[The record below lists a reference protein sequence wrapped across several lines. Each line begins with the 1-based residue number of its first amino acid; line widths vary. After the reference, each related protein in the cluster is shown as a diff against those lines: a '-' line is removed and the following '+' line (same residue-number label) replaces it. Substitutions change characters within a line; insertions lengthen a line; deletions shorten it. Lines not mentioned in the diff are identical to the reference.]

1 MIGFPFDSHVT
12 YDTDGT
18 PVYDR
23 AISSEPL
30 RNLLHKLF
38 TDGILP
44 DVSTNLQVVAGT
56 GMNVVVKAGFA
67 IVQGC
72 LKLEE
77 NDRTLAIQASSAT
90 NDRIDTVVLRLNS
103 NDDQR
108 YCDLYIR
115 EGTPATNPTR
125 PNLVRSDSVYEL
137 GLADIFVTKTITS
150 ITQSK
155 ITDTRYEAERCGV
168 ISSLSEFDTTTI
180 YNQVQA
186 DLKDF
191 KDTEQAEFLAWYE
204 NIKNILDESTA
215 GHLQSEIEATNA
227 VVATKQDKA
236 IKATITLST
245 TWNDLIQNVSV
256 SGVTASHNAILD
268 IVTTTSDFETQ
279 QAEWSKVYKAE
290 TYDGGIKFYAKEA
303 TSTALTIQVLAM

>member
-12 YDTDGT
+12 YETDGT

-44 DVSTNLQVVAGT
+44 DVSTNLQVVAGS
-56 GMNVVVKAGFA
+56 GMNIVVKSGFA

-77 NDRTLAIQASSAT
+77 NDRTLALQASSAT

-115 EGTPATNPTR
+115 EGTPTTNPTR

-137 GLADIFVTKTITS
+137 GLADIFVSKTITS

-168 ISSLSEFDTTTI
+168 ISSLSEYDTTTI
-180 YNQVQA
+180 YSQVQA
-186 DLKDF
+186 DLKEF
-191 KDTEQAEFLAWYE
+191 KATEQADFLAWYE
-204 NIKNILDESTA
+204 NIKDILDESAA
-215 GHLQSEIEATNA
+215 GHLQSEIKATNA

-245 TWNDLIQNVSV
+245 AWTDLTQSVSV
-256 SGVTASHNAILD
+256 SGITANHNAILD
-268 IVTTTSDFETQ
+268 VVTSTSNYEAQ
-279 QAEWSKVYKAE
+279 QTEWAKVYKAE
-290 TYDGGIKFYAKEA
+290 TYNGGIKFYAKEA

>member
-12 YDTDGT
+12 YETDGT

-44 DVSTNLQVVAGT
+44 DVSTNLQVVAGS

-115 EGTPATNPTR
+115 EGTPATNPVR

-168 ISSLSEFDTTTI
+168 ISSLSEYDTTTI
-180 YNQVQA
+180 YSQVQA

-215 GHLQSEIEATNA
+215 GHLQNEIDATNA

-236 IKATITLST
+236 IKATITLGTSWSSLT
-245 TWNDLIQNVSV
+245 QSVSV
-256 SGVTASHNAILD
+256 SGITANHNAILD
-268 IVTTTSDFETQ
+268 VVTSTSNYEAQ

-290 TYDGGIKFYAKEA
+290 TYEGGIKFYAKEA

>member
-12 YDTDGT
+12 YETDGT

-44 DVSTNLQVVAGT
+44 DVSTNLQVVAGS

-115 EGTPATNPTR
+115 EGTPASNPVR

-137 GLADIFVTKTITS
+137 GLADIFVSKTITS

-155 ITDTRYEAERCGV
+155 ITDTRYEKERCGV
-168 ISSLSEFDTTTI
+168 ISSLSEYDTTTI
-180 YNQVQA
+180 YKQVQA
-186 DLKDF
+186 DLKEF

-215 GHLQSEIEATNA
+215 GHLQNEIDATNK

-256 SGVTASHNAILD
+256 SGVTANHNAILD
-268 IVTTTSDFETQ
+268 VVTSTSNYEAQ
-279 QAEWSKVYKAE
+279 QTEWAKVYKAE

>member
-12 YDTDGT
+12 YEDDGT

-30 RNLLHKLF
+30 RNLLHRLF

-44 DVSTNLQVVAGT
+44 DVSTNLQVTTAT
-56 GMNVVVKAGFA
+56 GMNVIVKAGFA

-77 NDRTLAIQASSAT
+77 NDRTLAVQASDSV

-108 YCDLYIR
+108 YCDLYVV
-115 EGTPATNPTR
+115 EGTPATSPVR
-125 PNLVRSDSVYEL
+125 PNLTRTDSVYEL
-137 GLADIFVTKTITS
+137 GLADIFVAKSTATIT
-150 ITQSK
+150 QQR
-155 ITDTRYEAERCGV
+155 ITDTRYETERCGV
-168 ISSLSEFDTTTI
+168 ISSLSEYDTTTI
-180 YNQVQA
+180 YKQVQA

-215 GHLQSEIEATNA
+215 GHLQNEIDATNA

-245 TWNDLIQNVSV
+245 TWTDLTQSVSV
-256 SGVTASHNAILD
+256 SGISASHNAILD
-268 IVTTTSDFETQ
+268 IVATTSDFETQ

-290 TYDGGIKFYAKEA
+290 TYEGGIKFYAKEA
-303 TSTALTIQVLAM
+303 TTVDLIVQVLAM

>member
-12 YDTDGT
+12 YDSDGT

-44 DVSTNLQVVAGT
+44 DVSTNLQVVAGS

-115 EGTPATNPTR
+115 EGTPATNPVR

-168 ISSLSEFDTTTI
+168 ISSLSEYDTTTI
-180 YNQVQA
+180 YSQVQA
-186 DLKDF
+186 DLKEF
-191 KDTEQAEFLAWYE
+191 KDTEQADFLAWYE
-204 NIKNILDESTA
+204 NIKNILDENVA
-215 GHLQSEIEATNA
+215 GHLQGEIEATNK

-245 TWNDLIQNVSV
+245 AWTDLTQSVSV
-256 SGVTASHNAILD
+256 SGITANHNAILD
-268 IVTTTSDFETQ
+268 IVATTSDFETQ

-290 TYDGGIKFYAKEA
+290 TYEGGIKFYAKEA
-303 TSTALTIQVLAM
+303 TTVDLTVQVLAM

>member
-108 YCDLYIR
+108 YCDLYVR

-168 ISSLSEFDTTTI
+168 ISSLSEYDTTTI
-180 YNQVQA
+180 YKQVQA
-186 DLKDF
+186 DLKEF

-256 SGVTASHNAILD
+256 SGVTANHNAILD

-290 TYDGGIKFYAKEA
+290 TYEGGIKFYAKEA
-303 TSTALTIQVLAM
+303 TTVDLIVQVLAM

>member
-168 ISSLSEFDTTTI
+168 ISSLSEYDTTTI
-180 YNQVQA
+180 YKQVQA
-186 DLKDF
+186 DLKEF

-204 NIKNILDESTA
+204 NIKNILNESTA
-215 GHLQSEIEATNA
+215 GHLQNEIDATNK